1 MRAARF
7 LFPLAALG
15 LASACSSSI
24 EGTAIGTT
32 TSAAAS
38 STTTSGPPIPLA
50 LGSEATTDG
59 GVRVMMLNVSP
70 HAASEAPAP
79 TSGGRWYAADVQ
91 LCAGKTEATA
101 GWRQWV
107 VLDASGGRYEGASI
121 SYRQFP
127 VPAFPFAETP
137 VPTGECVR
145 GWVMF
150 PVGEGTRI
158 ERVRF
163 TDTRNVQAMTWST
176 DGAQNPEAVP
186 RPSEIVAP
194 SPEPPPATI
203 PAQTIPITTAAEP
216 EPELI
221 PPAAA
226 SGVVTVGQPW
236 STPSAI
242 GTDVNTG
249 ADIVCVYMGAGA
261 GSRWVSSVPIVGV
274 NEVGAPCDSSD
285 GASRT
290 PRGVSDHVRPR
301 RMGIRALAECHAER

>member
-7 LFPLAALG
+7 LFALAALG

-38 STTTSGPPIPLA
+38 STTTPAPPTPLA
-50 LGSEATTDG
+50 LGSEATADG
-59 GVRVMMLNVSP
+59 GVRITVFNVSSN
-70 HAASEAPAP
+70 AAPEAPAP
-79 TSGGRWYAADVQ
+79 ASGGRWYAADVQ
-91 LCAGKTEATA
+91 LCAGRAEVTA

-107 VLDASGGRYEGASI
+107 VLDASGGRYEGASV

-127 VPAFPFAETP
+127 VPTFPFVETP
-137 VPTGECVR
+137 VPAGECVR

-150 PVGEGTRI
+150 PVGEGTQI

-176 DGAQNPEAVP
+176 DGAQGPEAVSE
-186 RPSEIVAP
+186 PSEATVP
-194 SPEPPPATI
+194 SPEPPPETI
-203 PAQTIPITTAAEP
+203 PTQTAPIATAAEPEP

-221 PPAAA
+221 PPATG
-226 SGVVTVGQPW
+226 SSMVTVGQPC

-242 GTDVNTG
+242 GIDVNTG
-249 ADIVCVYMGAGA
+249 AEIVCVYMGAGT

-274 NEVGAPCDSSD
+274 NEVGAPCDSND

-290 PRGVSDHVRPR
+290 PEG
-301 RMGIRALAECHAER
+301 LAIMCVQGEWVYGP